1 MQHIQLSM
9 YFVYINFLPPL
20 SKYLEVVQCLGGKH
34 HSCSLL
40 KAKEQH
46 HYFLQ
51 LGLGGQMNLD
61 AVEEGDEVD
70 EGREECREELQHDAL
85 RDLALGLGD
94 CPVSITRIQRT
105 GADSPSSDK

>member
-9 YFVYINFLPPL
+9 YFVYINFLAPL

-34 HSCSLL
+34 HSCSLR

-61 AVEEGDEVD
+61 AVEEGSLGRWEYHEPVHRG
-70 EGREECREELQHDAL
+70 EGMDCEAGKI
-85 RDLALGLGD
+85 LGIL
-94 CPVSITRIQRT
+94 VS
-105 GADSPSSDK
+105 GKKA

>member
-1 MQHIQLSM
+1 MQVD
-9 YFVYINFLPPL
+9 FGDG
-20 SKYLEVVQCLGGKH
+20 EVADAGVEDLVDV
-34 HSCSLL
+34 
-40 KAKEQH
+40 
-46 HYFLQ
+46 
-51 LGLGGQMNLD
+51 LD